1 MKKDIY
7 EKIFYKRLNIL
18 FKWKSDSII
27 FPKNFE
33 KLLRENGTI
42 AFHLEKKIWLLGDY
56 KGLRNRD
63 GNLDEYI
70 GTTLQT
76 ENKETIEGIDG
87 KDLIVCRNNDLG
99 YPDREFISYMAEMNE
114 ETDKSIRYQ
123 LINSRNIPVI
133 TATNETQKREIESA
147 FEDIKAGKPVV
158 VKSKLMDEVNVLDIT
173 DKTAIEKMQYIDT
186 FQSVLEKQFS
196 NYFGIAIN
204 MIDKR
209 AQVNSYELTSHDDL
223 TSLDFLCAY
232 ESRLAFCEEMK
243 KAGFNVE
250 CIKNPIFFDEPE
262 KKEIETGKP
271 DKEKDEAETGP
282 EKPERENM
290 EGRW

>member
-27 FPKNFE
+27 FPKNYE
-33 KLLRENGTI
+33 KLLRKNGTM
-42 AFHLEKKIWLLGDY
+42 AYHLERKIWLEGDY
-56 KGLRNRD
+56 KGTRNRD
-63 GNLDEYI
+63 GNLDAYI

-133 TATNETQKREIESA
+133 TATNENQKREIESA
-147 FEDIKAGKPVV
+147 FEDI
-158 VKSKLMDEVNVLDIT
+158 
-173 DKTAIEKMQYIDT
+173 
-186 FQSVLEKQFS
+186 
-196 NYFGIAIN
+196 
-204 MIDKR
+204 
-209 AQVNSYELTSHDDL
+209 
-223 TSLDFLCAY
+223 
-232 ESRLAFCEEMK
+232 
-243 KAGFNVE
+243 
-250 CIKNPIFFDEPE
+250 
-262 KKEIETGKP
+262 
-271 DKEKDEAETGP
+271 
-282 EKPERENM
+282 
-290 EGRW
+290 

>member
-1 MKKDIY
+1 MEKCIY

-18 FKWKSDSII
+18 FKWKSESVI

-33 KLLRENGTI
+33 TLLRQNGTI
-42 AFHLEKKIWLLGDY
+42 AYHIKRKCWLLGSY
-56 KGLRNRD
+56 KGTRNRD
-63 GNLDEYI
+63 GELDEYV

-76 ENKETIEGIDG
+76 ENKETLEGIDG
-87 KDLIVCRNNDLG
+87 IDLIVCRNNDLCA
-99 YPDREFISYMAEMNE
+99 PDREFISYMAEMNE

-133 TATNETQKREIESA
+133 TATNENQKREIESA
-147 FEDIKAGKPVV
+147 FSDIEAGKPVV
-158 VKSKLMDEVNVLDIT
+158 VKSKLMDDINVLDIT

-196 NYFGIAIN
+196 NFFGIAIN

-232 ESRLAFCEEMK
+232 ESRLTFCEEMK
-243 KAGFNVE
+243 KAGFEVE

-262 KKEIETGKP
+262 KKEIDTGKP
-271 DKEKDEAETGP
+271 EQKEIEEQ
-282 EKPERENM
+282 PERENM
-290 EGRW
+290 EGRQ

>member
-1 MKKDIY
+1 MEKCIY
-7 EKIFYKRLNIL
+7 EKIFYRRVNIL
-18 FKWKSDSII
+18 FKWKSEIVV

-33 KLLRENGTI
+33 KLLRQNGTMAYHI
-42 AFHLEKKIWLLGDY
+42 KKKCWLKGNY
-56 KGLRNRD
+56 KGTRNRD
-63 GNLDEYI
+63 GELDAYV

-76 ENKETIEGIDG
+76 DNKETLEGIDG
-87 KDLIVCRNNDLG
+87 IDLIVCRNNDLG

-133 TATNETQKREIESA
+133 TATNENQKREIESA
-147 FEDIKAGKPVV
+147 FSDIEAGKPVV
-158 VKSKLMDEVNVLDIT
+158 VKSKLMDDINVLDIT

-196 NYFGIAIN
+196 NFFGVAIN

-232 ESRLAFCEEMK
+232 ESRLTFCEEMK
-243 KAGFNVE
+243 KAGFEVE

-262 KKEIETGKP
+262 KKEIDTGKP
-271 DKEKDEAETGP
+271 DETKEMEEQP
-282 EKPERENM
+282 EKENM
-290 EGRW
+290 EVRR

>member
-1 MKKDIY
+1 MEKCIY
-7 EKIFYKRLNIL
+7 EKIFYRRVNIL
-18 FKWKSDSII
+18 FKWKSDSVV

-33 KLLRENGTI
+33 KLLRENGTVAYHI
-42 AFHLEKKIWLLGDY
+42 KKKCWLKGNY
-56 KGLRNRD
+56 KGTRNRD
-63 GNLDEYI
+63 GELDAYV

-76 ENKETIEGIDG
+76 DNKETLEGVDG
-87 KDLIVCRNNDLG
+87 IDLIVCRNNDLG

-133 TATNETQKREIESA
+133 TATNENQKREIESA
-147 FEDIKAGKPVV
+147 FSDIEAGKPVV
-158 VKSKLMDEVNVLDIT
+158 VKSKLMDDINVLDIT

-196 NYFGIAIN
+196 NFFGIAIN

-232 ESRLAFCEEMK
+232 ESRLTFCEEMK
-243 KAGFNVE
+243 KAGFEVE

-262 KKEIETGKP
+262 KKEIDTGKP
-271 DKEKDEAETGP
+271 DETKEMEEQP
-282 EKPERENM
+282 EKENM

>member
-1 MKKDIY
+1 MEKCIY
-7 EKIFYKRLNIL
+7 EKIFYRRVNIL
-18 FKWKSDSII
+18 FKWKSEIVV

-33 KLLRENGTI
+33 KLLRQNGTMAYHI
-42 AFHLEKKIWLLGDY
+42 KKKCWLKGNY
-56 KGLRNRD
+56 KGTRNRD
-63 GNLDEYI
+63 GELDAYV

-76 ENKETIEGIDG
+76 DNKETLEGIDG
-87 KDLIVCRNNDLG
+87 IDLIVCRNNDLG

-133 TATNETQKREIESA
+133 TATNENQKREIESA
-147 FEDIKAGKPVV
+147 FSDIEAGKPVV
-158 VKSKLMDEVNVLDIT
+158 VKSKLMDDINVLDIT

-196 NYFGIAIN
+196 NFFGVAIN

-232 ESRLAFCEEMK
+232 ESRLTFCEEMK
-243 KAGFNVE
+243 KAGFEVE

-262 KKEIETGKP
+262 KKEIDTGKP
-271 DKEKDEAETGP
+271 DETKEMEEQP
-282 EKPERENM
+282 EKENM

>member
-1 MKKDIY
+1 MEKCIY

-18 FKWKSDSII
+18 FKWKSESVI

-33 KLLRENGTI
+33 TLLRQNGTI
-42 AFHLEKKIWLLGDY
+42 AYHIKRKCWLLGSY
-56 KGLRNRD
+56 KGTRNRD
-63 GNLDEYI
+63 GELDEYV

-76 ENKETIEGIDG
+76 ENKETLEGIDG
-87 KDLIVCRNNDLG
+87 VDMVVCRNNDLCA
-99 YPDREFISYMAEMNE
+99 PDREFISYMAEMNE

-133 TATNETQKREIESA
+133 TATNENQKREIESA
-147 FEDIKAGKPVV
+147 FSDIEAGKPVV
-158 VKSKLMDEVNVLDIT
+158 VKSKLMDDINVLDIT

-196 NYFGIAIN
+196 NFFGIAIN

-232 ESRLAFCEEMK
+232 ESRLTFCEEMK
-243 KAGFNVE
+243 KAGFEVE

-262 KKEIETGKP
+262 KKEIDTGKP
-271 DKEKDEAETGP
+271 EQKEVEEQ
-282 EKPERENM
+282 PERENM
-290 EGRW
+290 EGRQ

>member
-1 MKKDIY
+1 MEKCIY
-7 EKIFYKRLNIL
+7 EKIFYRRVNIL
-18 FKWKSDSII
+18 FKWKSEIVV

-33 KLLRENGTI
+33 KLLRQNGTMAYHI
-42 AFHLEKKIWLLGDY
+42 KKKCWLKGNY
-56 KGLRNRD
+56 KGTRNRD
-63 GNLDEYI
+63 GELDAYV

-76 ENKETIEGIDG
+76 DNKETLEGIDG
-87 KDLIVCRNNDLG
+87 IDLIVCRNNDLG

-133 TATNETQKREIESA
+133 TATNENQKREIESA
-147 FEDIKAGKPVV
+147 FSDIEAGKPVV
-158 VKSKLMDEVNVLDIT
+158 VKSKLMDDINVLDIT

-196 NYFGIAIN
+196 NFFGVAIN

-232 ESRLAFCEEMK
+232 ESRLTFCEEMK
-243 KAGFNVE
+243 KAGFEVE

-262 KKEIETGKP
+262 KKEIDTGKP
-271 DKEKDEAETGP
+271 DETKEMEEQP
-282 EKPERENM
+282 ENM